1 MKLHPLQEKIYQM
14 FKQNQNSLPSYREI
28 AKLIGVSSTNT
39 VSHHIKQ
46 LKKKGYF
53 GIGNSINDI
62 VPLNLITILDFEGK
76 AGVYVF
82 LKNKAPFYVGATE
95 DIKKDIL
102 TVLDSSNVNLIV
114 AIKENTENIQVAYY
128 IIKDKQ
134 KREELKKEL
143 IEYYLKKEFVL
154 FQI

>member
-46 LKKKGYF
+46 LKKNGYLS
-53 GIGNSINDI
+53 IGNSINDI
-62 VPLNLITILDFEGK
+62 VPLNLKIILDFEGK

-82 LKNKAPFYVGATE
+82 LKNKTPFYVGAG
-95 DIKKDIL
+95 DNIKRDLITIFSDNSKIL
-102 TVLDSSNVNLIV
+102 DY
-114 AIKENTENIQVAYY
+114 IKNNINNIYVAYY
-128 IIKDKQ
+128 FTAENQ
-134 KREELKKEL
+134 KREELKKYL
-143 IEYYLKKEFVL
+143 LEYYAGKGFSLL
-154 FQI
+154 NY